1 MSTEPSNLTH
11 YIRRKTV
18 PRYEL
23 DGQVAIVTGA
33 GSGIGRA
40 TALRLAREGA
50 SVTVADINEA
60 NAKGVVEEI
69 ESTAGIAHP
78 VTVDVTNKTDTERM
92 VSETVER
99 FGKLDILVNNA
110 GIAIIASLM
119 DTDEAAWDALMNVNA
134 KGVLLCSQAA
144 ARQMIAQGNGGRI
157 INNASGA
164 GKTAP
169 GRGTPLGVYAASKHA
184 VVALTKQFGLELS
197 PHGILVNCVCPGIVD
212 TPMWDLIDR
221 EIAQLEDVPVGSVKA
236 RAVARIPV
244 GRIQQPEDV
253 ANLIAFLASEDS
265 NYITAQAVNVSGGLL
280 PY

>member
-1 MSTEPSNLTH
+1 M
-11 YIRRKTV
+11 

-33 GSGIGRA
+33 GRGIGRA

-60 NAKGVVEEI
+60 NAKGVAEEI
-69 ESTAGIAHP
+69 ESTAGNAYP
-78 VTVDVTNKTDTERM
+78 FTVDVTDKTDAERM
-92 VSETVER
+92 VSETVAR

-119 DTDEAAWDALMNVNA
+119 DTDEATWDALMNVNA

-144 ARQMIAQGNGGRI
+144 AREMIAQGNGGRI

-169 GRGTPLGVYAASKHA
+169 GRSTPLGAYAASKHA

-197 PHGILVNCVCPGIVD
+197 SHGILVNCVCPGIVD

-221 EIAQLEDVPVGSVKA
+221 EVARLEGVPVGSVKA
-236 RAVARIPV
+236 RAVAGIPV

>member
-1 MSTEPSNLTH
+1 M
-11 YIRRKTV
+11 

-33 GSGIGRA
+33 GRGIGRA
-40 TALRLAREGA
+40 TALRLAREGV
-50 SVTVADINEA
+50 SVAVVDINEA
-60 NAKGVVEEI
+60 NAKGVAEEI
-69 ESTAGIAHP
+69 KSAAGTAHSL
-78 VTVDVTNKTDTERM
+78 TVDVTDKADTERM
-92 VSETVER
+92 VFETVEC
-99 FGKLDILVNNA
+99 FGQLDVLVNNA

-164 GKTAP
+164 GKVAP
-169 GRGTPLGVYAASKHA
+169 GRSTPLGAYAASKHA

-197 PHGILVNCVCPGIVD
+197 SHGILVNCVCPGIVD
-212 TPMWDLIDR
+212 TSMWELIDR
-221 EIAQLEDVPVGSVKA
+221 EVAQLEGVPVGSVKA
-236 RAVARIPV
+236 RAAASIPV
-244 GRIQQPEDV
+244 GRIQEPEDV
-253 ANLIAFLASEDS
+253 ANLIVYLASSDAS
-265 NYITAQAVNVSGGLL
+265 YITAQALNVSGGML

>member
-1 MSTEPSNLTH
+1 M
-11 YIRRKTV
+11 
-18 PRYEL
+18 PRYDL

-33 GSGIGRA
+33 GRGIGRA
-40 TALRLAREGA
+40 TALRLAREGVN
-50 SVTVADINEA
+50 VTVADINEENA
-60 NAKGVVEEI
+60 NGVAEEI
-69 ESTAGIAHP
+69 ESAAGTACP
-78 VTVDVTNKTDTERM
+78 VTVDITDKADTEKM

-110 GIAIIASLM
+110 GIAIIVSLM

-144 ARQMIAQGNGGRI
+144 ARQMIDQGDGGRI

-164 GKTAP
+164 GKVAP
-169 GRGTPLGVYAASKHA
+169 GKGTPLGVYAASKHA

-197 PHGILVNCVCPGIVD
+197 EHGILVNCVCPGIVD
-212 TPMWDLIDR
+212 TSMWELIDR
-221 EIAQLEDVPVGSVKA
+221 EVARLEGVPIGSVKE
-236 RAVARIPV
+236 RATARIPV

-253 ANLIAFLASEDS
+253 ANLIAYLASSDAS
-265 NYITAQAVNVSGGLL
+265 YITAQALNVSGGML